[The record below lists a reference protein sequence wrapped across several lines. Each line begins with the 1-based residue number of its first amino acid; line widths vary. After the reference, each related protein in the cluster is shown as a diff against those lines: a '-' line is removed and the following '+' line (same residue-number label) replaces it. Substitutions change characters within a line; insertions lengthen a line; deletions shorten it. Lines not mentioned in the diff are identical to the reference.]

1 MRLLSERA
9 ALREEAARLLDE
21 LGASAG
27 EIAASLH
34 SMRPQDSRW
43 GGGEFSVSRYVHAV
57 VGADCRVKSARVTK
71 RWLVLKTDARWW
83 STIRVQLPPAVRE
96 FTETT
101 NRSRPDASRDLPLED
116 NRT

>member
-9 ALREEAARLLDE
+9 ALREDVARLLDE

-34 SMRPQDSRW
+34 SMRPRDSRW
-43 GGGEFSVSRYVHAV
+43 GKGEFSVSRYVHAV
-57 VGADCRVKSARVTK
+57 VGADSRVKSARVTK
-71 RWLVLKTDARWW
+71 RWLVLKTDSRWL
-83 STIRVQLPPAVRE
+83 STIWVQLPPAVRE
-96 FTETT
+96 FTEAT
-101 NRSRPDASRDLPLED
+101 NRSRPDVGRDLPLEE